1 MTMSRIR
8 AGTTRAA
15 MAELLQVLVR
25 SLALLAAGASVV
37 TVADGAAGSGVA
49 AFAGGAVSV
58 VVAVPAGLVVLVVA
72 VVLLFAV
79 VRVAAGVGPGSGG
92 LAAQR
97 ASARA
102 AVARSLM
109 RRTITLASASVL
121 ELRAEPAPG
130 ETGGAP

>member
-1 MTMSRIR
+1 MTISRIS

-37 TVADGAAGSGVA
+37 TVADGAAGSVA
-49 AFAGGAVSV
+49 A
-58 VVAVPAGLVVLVVA
+58 A
-72 VVLLFAV
+72 VVLG
-79 VRVAAGVGPGSGG
+79 AAGAGAGSEG